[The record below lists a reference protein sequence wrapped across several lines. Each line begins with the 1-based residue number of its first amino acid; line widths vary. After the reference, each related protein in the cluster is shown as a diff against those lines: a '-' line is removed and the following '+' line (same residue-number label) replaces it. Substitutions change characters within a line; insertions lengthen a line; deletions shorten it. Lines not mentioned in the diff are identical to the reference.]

1 MMVKLWRTWI
11 LTSILWLLLLLDTA
25 ELQDI
30 VFPKSKDGKDGK
42 DEKGMAASRHLFIY
56 LFGLLISI
64 YREGEGL

>member
-25 ELQDI
+25 EPQSV

-42 DEKGMAASRHLFIY
+42 DEKGMNSYSLVIY
-56 LFGLLISI
+56 LFIHTES
-64 YREGEGL
+64 